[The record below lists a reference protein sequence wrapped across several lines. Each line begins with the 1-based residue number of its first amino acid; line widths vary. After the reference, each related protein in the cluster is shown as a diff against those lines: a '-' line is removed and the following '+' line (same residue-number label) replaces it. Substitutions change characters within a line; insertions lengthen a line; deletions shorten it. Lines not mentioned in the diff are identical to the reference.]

1 MDDLWA
7 GPGNVRCVME
17 STTTRA
23 TSQELWGEVWR
34 QVGHH
39 IADYCSTIDWVKA
52 SGASLEVSKVIIL
65 RDLTQLDLI
74 CYLEITCT

>member
-1 MDDLWA
+1 M
-7 GPGNVRCVME
+7 
-17 STTTRA
+17 
-23 TSQELWGEVWR
+23 SQELWGEVWR